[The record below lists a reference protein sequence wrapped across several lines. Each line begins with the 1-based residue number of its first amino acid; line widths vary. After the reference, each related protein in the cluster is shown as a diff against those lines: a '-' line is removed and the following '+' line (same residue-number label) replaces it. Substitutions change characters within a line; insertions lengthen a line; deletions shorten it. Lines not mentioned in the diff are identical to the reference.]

1 MDWNLELEP
10 FQMGFVSSKA
20 RFPGFV
26 SAWGTGKTM
35 CGIMKGVLLSK
46 QHPGNLGL
54 ILRKNF
60 TDLKDSTMADF
71 ARYTAGSD
79 LRIKVQ
85 DKSVAFSNG
94 SKILFHHADELAGVV
109 QNINLG
115 WFFIEQAEEFDNEEV
130 FTKLRGRL
138 RRENCQRQ
146 GFIIANTNGHNW
158 IWRMWK
164 ADPKNEFDLYEA
176 KTHDNAAHL
185 PDDFI
190 KDLEDMAEQSPS
202 HYRRFVLNSWEDT
215 DTADK
220 VIPYDK
226 LLEAVDRD
234 IRDYAHDQIIV
245 SCDPAEFGNDK
256 CVIYVFKGLRVIDEK
271 VTTKRGLMETA
282 GNIVSKVR
290 EHNADVI
297 VIDDI
302 GVGAGVRSRLNELL
316 EENLHGAEV
325 MSLNT
330 GNKALDPVRY
340 VRLRDQVWMHA
351 AEQFKDDYV
360 SIPNDNLLIE
370 ELGAF
375 TYSMNSKGQI
385 QIARKK
391 DIKKIIG
398 HSPDMADALVMGLWA
413 ARKAKQRER
422 LCIGASESSS
432 NYDPLSWGL

>member
-1 MDWNLELEP
+1 
-10 FQMGFVSSKA
+10 
-20 RFPGFV
+20 
-26 SAWGTGKTM
+26 
-35 CGIMKGVLLSK
+35 MKGILLSEK
-46 QHPGNLGL
+46 YSNNLGL

-71 ARYTAGSD
+71 AQYIAGSD
-79 LRIKVQ
+79 LKIKVQ
-85 DKSVAFSNG
+85 DKSVAFDNG
-94 SKILFHHADELAGVV
+94 SKILFHHADELAGIV

-115 WFFIEQAEEFDNEEV
+115 WFFIEQAEEFDSDEV
-130 FTKLRGRL
+130 FQKLRGRL
-138 RRENCQRQ
+138 RRKGCQRQ
-146 GFIIANTNGHNW
+146 GFVIANTNGHNW
-158 IWRMWK
+158 VWRLWK
-164 ADPKNEFDLYEA
+164 AADNPEFPLYEA
-176 KTHDNAAHL
+176 KTHDNVKNL
-185 PDDFI
+185 PHVSKCCNSDFIETLSGNECMNCGKGCEVYCDFI
-190 KDLEDMAEQSPS
+190 KDLERMAEQSPS

-220 VIPYDK
+220 VIPYGK

-234 IRDYAHDQIIV
+234 IRDYSSDQIVV
-245 SCDPAEFGNDK
+245 SCDPAEFGDDK

-316 EENLHGAEV
+316 EENLHGAQV
-325 MSLNT
+325 MGLNT
-330 GNKALDPVRY
+330 ANKALDPVRY
-340 VRLRDQVWMHA
+340 VRLRDQIWMHA
-351 AEQFKDDYV
+351 AWQFKEDYV
-360 SIPNDNLLIE
+360 CIPDDNLLIE

-398 HSPDMADALVMGLWA
+398 HSPDKADALVMGLWA
-413 ARKAKQRER
+413 AKKAVVREK
-422 LCIGASESSS
+422 LFIGAESSS
-432 NYDPLSWGL
+432 SYDPLTYGL